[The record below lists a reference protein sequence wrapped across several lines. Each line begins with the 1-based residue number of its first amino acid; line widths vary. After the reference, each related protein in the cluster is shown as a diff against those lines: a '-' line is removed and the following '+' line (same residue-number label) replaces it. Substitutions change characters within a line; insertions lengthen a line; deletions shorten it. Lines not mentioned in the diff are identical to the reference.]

1 MILSCSSCGAKY
13 LVDVHQV
20 KYGRHVKCFRCGHV
34 WFHENK
40 EYDPQSHDQTETNIK
55 SSAILSNNDDSNL
68 PAIYKKKNT
77 VPLPFIL
84 LIFLVIFSSIYMMSE
99 NLSQYDTSEFTEEL
113 NQLIDLSVRKLYYFL
128 TK

>member
-40 EYDPQSHDQTETNIK
+40 EYDPQSRDQIETNIK
-55 SSAILSNNDDSNL
+55 STAILSNNDDSNL